1 MRVEFN
7 NLVNTLKRYDL
18 YQIGDEVDMDLKSL
32 ENKITEVEKRIE
44 CIDKT
49 AEEIR
54 QSISKYTKRVDKTES
69 FIMLVNDH
77 DTIQRGANDILTAT
91 DLEDDEVVINNWYGL
106 FESKE
111 DKVGKF
117 FKVISNTHKE
127 LEGRTFKITDTAI
140 NEVGHLIGEI
150 DCRHPEE
157 SEVWVWVN
165 LELDGEYVDEPT
177 KKPMS
182 VSEYVSSLGIQVE
195 PTEDKVE
202 LSSGGMP
209 YRVCYHCSI
218 KEEEIVMTKVNG
230 NWLCNDCNPPTS
242 QCHDE
247 EVHNIVKDVIAKL
260 KDIQVDGETMDYIV
274 KELGF
279 EEYLLRSL
287 VMKSSFKET
296 KDLLREK
303 FEISI

>member
-32 ENKITEVEKRIE
+32 ENKITEVEKRLE

-54 QSISKYTKRVDKTES
+54 QSIGKYTERVDKTES

-106 FESKE
+106 FESTE

-177 KKPMS
+177 
-182 VSEYVSSLGIQVE
+182 
-195 PTEDKVE
+195 EDKVE

-242 QCHDE
+242 QCYDE
-247 EVHNIVKDVIAKL
+247 NVHNIVKDVIAKL

-287 VMKSSFKET
+287 VMKSSFKDT